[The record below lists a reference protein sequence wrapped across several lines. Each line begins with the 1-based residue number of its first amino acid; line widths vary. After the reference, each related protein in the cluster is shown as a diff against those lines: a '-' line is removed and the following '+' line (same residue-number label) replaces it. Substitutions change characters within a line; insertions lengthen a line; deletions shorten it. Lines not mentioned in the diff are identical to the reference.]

1 MFVYPKPALLGRIV
15 PKAKIY
21 QFACVNTATKELFV
35 NQVESIVWQY
45 KLAPE
50 TINLPATDFVTEIE
64 IFDIHLKMKEFD
76 NTVLDCIDKGIAFPL
91 IFQCHF
97 ENQTKIMA
105 CYKRPSES
113 DSEKWVTS
121 EYFSTP
127 WFDNNNSHPPLP
139 MVLDLGALYAQM
151 IRQLIPLAAR
161 EGENIK
167 QQLERNT
174 QLQAKQKEQ
183 QKLQQRLN
191 SERQFNRKV
200 ELNRQLNQLKITI
213 DALLI

>member
-21 QFACVNTATKELFV
+21 QFASANAATKELFV
-35 NQVESIVWQY
+35 NQVDSIVWQY

-64 IFDIHLKMKEFD
+64 IFDIHLKVED
-76 NTVLDCIDKGIAFPL
+76 IDTSILSCIDKGIAFPL

-121 EYFSTP
+121 NYFSTP
-127 WFDNNNSHPPLP
+127 WFDNNSSHPPLP
-139 MVLDLGALYAQM
+139 MVLDLGKLYEQM
-151 IRQLIPLAAR
+151 IRKLIPLSAR
-161 EGENIK
+161 EGESTK
-167 QQLERNT
+167 QQIERNT
-174 QLQAKQKEQ
+174 QLEVKQKERIF
-183 QKLQQRLN
+183 LNILRL
-191 SERQFNRKV
+191 R
-200 ELNRQLNQLKITI
+200 
-213 DALLI
+213 

>member
-1 MFVYPKPALLGRIV
+1 VFVYPKPALLGRIV

-21 QFACVNTATKELFV
+21 QFASANAATKELFV
-35 NQVESIVWQY
+35 NQVDSIVWQY

-50 TINLPATDFVTEIE
+50 TIHLPATDFVTEIQ

-127 WFDNNNSHPPLP
+127 WFDKHYHGMGGNQICLQETKDDRHPIPTQKRYPPYCTDQNRWAKSCVQERLRQRCRSTYRRYPCNPLCP
-139 MVLDLGALYAQM
+139 
-151 IRQLIPLAAR
+151 
-161 EGENIK
+161 
-167 QQLERNT
+167 
-174 QLQAKQKEQ
+174 
-183 QKLQQRLN
+183 
-191 SERQFNRKV
+191 F
-200 ELNRQLNQLKITI
+200 
-213 DALLI
+213 

>member
-1 MFVYPKPALLGRIV
+1 
-15 PKAKIY
+15 
-21 QFACVNTATKELFV
+21 
-35 NQVESIVWQY
+35 
-45 KLAPE
+45 
-50 TINLPATDFVTEIE
+50 
-64 IFDIHLKMKEFD
+64 
-76 NTVLDCIDKGIAFPL
+76 
-91 IFQCHF
+91 
-97 ENQTKIMA
+97 
-105 CYKRPSES
+105 
-113 DSEKWVTS
+113 
-121 EYFSTP
+121 
-127 WFDNNNSHPPLP
+127 